1 MMKKWAK
8 LSTIAL
14 MAVSLAACSSGNTN
28 SGTGGNSG
36 TTTPQTGTNES
47 GATGEP
53 IKLNFWTMDR
63 HDMEFMQEKVD
74 AFNSTNTDNI
84 EVEMTVMADNY
95 NQAVEVAFSSNQAPD
110 IFKVYDFVT
119 YVKKGY
125 MTPLDE
131 LMDDEFKAQ
140 FESVLA
146 ENVNMLGGKIYSLPN
161 TGQYW
166 RLIYNKDLFEQA
178 GLTEAPK
185 TLDEMVEAAKK
196 ITEVGKANGV
206 YGFASNFKSGSG
218 FTRPAFAIATLSKG
232 EGLEGYNVNKG
243 EFDFNVYREV
253 AEALHQMKVDGSMM
267 PGVET
272 LDIDPLRAQFAQGK
286 IGMYINHSSEPA
298 VYTDQFPTEVNWEA
312 AMVPS
317 IDGNPQ
323 GALWVNAGNYLGISE
338 KSPNKEAAFKFM
350 KYLYGTELR
359 AEYQQEGYGLSVLP
373 YVNKAA
379 SEPQLKGISGFLP
392 TEYDA
397 IYPASPVA
405 ITESRL
411 EGLKFTDAFIRYILT
426 DGDLD
431 ATISDLN
438 TRYNQALEGV
448 RADGST
454 TIGADPDFKA
464 LDLRGSLMVGE

>member
-8 LSTIAL
+8 VSTIAL
-14 MAVSLAACSSGNTN
+14 MAISLAACSSGNANN
-28 SGTGGNSG
+28 SGGSNNSA
-36 TTTPQTGTNES
+36 PSNNES
-47 GATGEP
+47 GTNGEAV
-53 IKLNFWTMDR
+53 KLNFWTMDR

-74 AFNSTNTDNI
+74 AFNSSNTDNI

-95 NQAVEVAFSSNQAPD
+95 NQALEVAFSSNQAPD

-119 YVKKGY
+119 GVKKGY
-125 MTPLDE
+125 MTPLDD
-131 LMDDEFKAQ
+131 LMSDEFKAQ

-146 ENVNMLGGKIYSLPN
+146 ENVNMLDGKIYSLPN

-196 ITEVGKANGV
+196 ITEVGKADGA
-206 YGFASNFKSGSG
+206 YGFASNFKNGSG
-218 FTRPAFAIATLSKG
+218 FTRPAWAIATLSKG
-232 EGLEGYNVNKG
+232 EGLEGYNINKG

-253 AEALHQMKVDGSMM
+253 AEALHQMKEDGSMM

-298 VYTDQFPTEVNWEA
+298 VYTDQFPTDVNWEA
-312 AMVPS
+312 AVVPS

-323 GALWVNAGNYLGISE
+323 GALWVNAGNYLAISE
-338 KSPNKEAAFKFM
+338 KTPHKEAAFKFM
-350 KYLYGTELR
+350 EYLYGTELR
-359 AEYQQEGYGLSVLP
+359 AEYQEEGYGISVLP
-373 YVNKAA
+373 YVNEAA
-379 SEPQLKGISGFLP
+379 NEPELNGISGFLP
-392 TEYDA
+392 TENDA
-397 IYPASPVA
+397 IYPASPAA

-411 EGLKFTDAFIRYILT
+411 EGLKATDALIRYILT
-426 DGDLD
+426 GGDLD
-431 ATISDLN
+431 ATINDLN
-438 TRYNQALEGV
+438 TRYNQALEAV
-448 RADGST
+448 RSDGST
-454 TIGADPDFKA
+454 TIEADPSFNA
-464 LDLRGSLMVGE
+464 NDLRGSLVVGQ